1 MSPSGQG
8 ALCVANRPV
17 RFPRRAGAR
26 TRPPRWGRSVDG
38 AQAAHDPPA
47 AVQRGD
53 DCVDAGP
60 DLDSRT
66 LALRRSIRRG
76 AAEQRDENAPSQVEH
91 GLPPAKGAT
100 SINISTR
107 EFAAARWKRA
117 SPWRARTAR
126 YRALARPLA
135 TQGISPPDSTR
146 PSPR

>member
-1 MSPSGQG
+1 MGLKQRMIP
-8 ALCVANRPV
+8 RPQCSEETI
-17 RFPRRAGAR
+17 A
-26 TRPPRWGRSVDG
+26 
-38 AQAAHDPPA
+38 
-47 AVQRGD
+47 
-53 DCVDAGP
+53 VDAGP

-126 YRALARPLA
+126 YRALGRPLA
-135 TQGISPPDSTR
+135 TEGIRAADSTR
-146 PSPR
+146 PSQRGIGRPALPVPPG